1 MTSRWTLIVCA
12 ALIAAPLAVGAE
24 TDYTV
29 RKGDT
34 LSRIARWAGI
44 TTEALKE
51 ANGLESN
58 RLKPG
63 MKLKIPSDSPE
74 SEIQA
79 PSAESSS
86 EPSSPKEKVEPPA
99 PAAAA
104 ASHPQIQVR
113 TPKKA
118 ETQVSTVQKGE
129 TQIHTVQ
136 KGETLSGIAATYG
149 MSVKELKKSN
159 HIRKPRRLKPGMAL
173 IVRKPAPVPVHAGS
187 RAETAAVPR
196 TPPEKTEKMELAGI
210 TPVRETG
217 QPGVPPSEG
226 KLPAG
231 SATGIRDK
239 LVAIAKEMLD
249 IPYRFGGRS
258 LLGVDC
264 SGFVQKVFSLLDI
277 ALPRTAREQF
287 RLGKLIGRD
296 DLSIGDLVFFRTY
309 ANFPSHVGI
318 YLGDN
323 RFIHASAKDRK
334 VKVDSLDA
342 PYYIK
347 RFIGAKRLDLEEGE
361 KGI

>member
-1 MTSRWTLIVCA
+1 MISRWTLILCA
-12 ALIAAPLAVGAE
+12 ALVAAPLVAGAE

-34 LSRIARWAGI
+34 LSRIARWAGV
-44 TTEALKE
+44 TTKALME
-51 ANGLESN
+51 ANGLDSS

-63 MKLKIPSDSPE
+63 MKLAIPSDPPE
-74 SEIQA
+74 SEKQIP
-79 PSAESSS
+79 PSESSP
-86 EPSSPKEKVEPPA
+86 EAATPKEKVEPPA

-104 ASHPQIQVR
+104 APHPQTRVH
-113 TPKKA
+113 
-118 ETQVSTVQKGE
+118 TVPKGE
-129 TQIHTVQ
+129 TQIHTVR
-136 KGETLSGIAATYG
+136 KGETLSEIAATYD
-149 MSVKELKKSN
+149 MSVKELKKIN
-159 HIRKPRRLKPGMAL
+159 RVRKARRLKPGMEL
-173 IVRKPAPVPVHAGS
+173 IVRKPASVPPQTSIHA
-187 RAETAAVPR
+187 AAVAIPH
-196 TPPEKTEKMELAGI
+196 TAPEMPEKNELAGR
-210 TPVRETG
+210 PAFWEAA
-217 QPGVPPSEG
+217 QPGVPPADG
-226 KLPAG
+226 NNPA
-231 SATGIRDK
+231 SNATGIRDK
-239 LVAIAKEMLD
+239 LVEIAKEMLD

-258 LLGVDC
+258 LLGIDC
-264 SGFVQKVFSLLDI
+264 SGFVQRVFSLLDI

-287 RLGKLIGRD
+287 RLGKLIGKD

-334 VKVDSLDA
+334 VRVDSLDA